1 MSTAA
6 NAKPTI
12 IIIPGAFSPLAMYDP
27 VIASLQAHGYTVHGV
42 ELESVGGRAKGHAA
56 PAGMYDDAAK
66 AAALAARL
74 ADEGAEVVLV
84 AHSYGGVV
92 ASEAAKGL
100 ARSVRTRE
108 GKKGGIVR
116 IVFVAAV
123 VPREGETSKDVLG
136 NPPPVEYVGLEDGH
150 LSITDP
156 VKGAPIIFSDLPLD
170 EAVSWTTKFSTHSP
184 VSFGQKVTYAAYK
197 DIPISYV
204 LCENN
209 VLITPA
215 QQEKI
220 IAALEGEMGGETVD
234 RHPVQCGH
242 GINVSQP
249 GTMVDVI
256 RRILGDTE

>member
-1 MSTAA
+1 MSPAT

-12 IIIPGAFSPLAMYDP
+12 IIIPGSFSPLAMYDP
-27 VIASLQAHGYTVHGV
+27 VIAGLQAHGYTVHGV
-42 ELESVGGRAKGHAA
+42 ELETVGGRAKGHAA

-66 AAALAARL
+66 VAALAARL
-74 ADEGAEVVLV
+74 ADDGADVVLV

-92 ASEAAKGL
+92 AGEAAKGL
-100 ARSVRTRE
+100 ARSVRAQE

-123 VPREGETSKDVLG
+123 VPREGETSTDALG
-136 NPPPVEYVGLEDGH
+136 SAAPVEYIGLEEGH

-156 VKGAPIIFSDLPLD
+156 AKGAPIIFSDLPLA
-170 EAVSWTTKFSTHSP
+170 EGVAWTAKFSTHSP

-204 LCENN
+204 LCENDA
-209 VLITPA
+209 LITPA
-215 QQEKI
+215 QQHKM
-220 IAALEGEMGGETVD
+220 IAGLESEMGGKTVD
-234 RHPVQCGH
+234 LHPVQSGH

-249 GTMVDVI
+249 GTMVDVV

>member
-100 ARSVRTRE
+100 ARE
-108 GKKGGIVR
+108 L
-116 IVFVAAV
+116 